1 LLGKTET
8 VTTRTLFRYLSAF
21 LVALCVPAS
30 SHAEEDFRIWENMT
44 AIINLGSVDKRLDKW
59 RWWVEAQ
66 GRFRENGG
74 AADQALARTGLGYQ
88 LTDKASV
95 WLGFAYVGNYPNI
108 RRNFDE
114 YRAWQQLMIADKPSF
129 GDVTSRTRLEQ
140 RFIEGINPVEWR
152 LRQFVRF
159 ARPIY
164 DGSPVSVVL
173 WDEVF
178 VRINSPTPATPFGFD
193 QNRGFAGLGYTFSNQ
208 LRIEVGY
215 MNQFLLFRTLSR
227 REQRFDQRMNHIL
240 SLSMFLNL

>member
-1 LLGKTET
+1 MKPRALLKY
-8 VTTRTLFRYLSAF
+8 LFNLLVVISA
-21 LVALCVPAS
+21 PAVG
-30 SHAEEDFRIWENMT
+30 HAEEDFRIWENMT
-44 AIINLGSVDKRLDKW
+44 AIVNLGSVDKRLDKW

-66 GRFRENGG
+66 GRFRDNGG

-88 LTDKASV
+88 LTDKTSV
-95 WLGFAYVGNYPNI
+95 WLGFAYVGNYPNS
-108 RRNFDE
+108 RRIFDE
-114 YRAWQQLMIADKPSF
+114 YRTWQQLMIADKPSF

-164 DGSPVSVVL
+164 NGSPVSLVL
-173 WDEVF
+173 WNEVF
-178 VRINSPTPATPFGFD
+178 VRLNSPTPATPFGFD

-215 MNQFLLFRTLSR
+215 MNQSLLFRTLSR
-227 REQRFDQRMNHIL
+227 RDQRFDLRMNHIL
-240 SLSMFLNL
+240 SMSMFLNL